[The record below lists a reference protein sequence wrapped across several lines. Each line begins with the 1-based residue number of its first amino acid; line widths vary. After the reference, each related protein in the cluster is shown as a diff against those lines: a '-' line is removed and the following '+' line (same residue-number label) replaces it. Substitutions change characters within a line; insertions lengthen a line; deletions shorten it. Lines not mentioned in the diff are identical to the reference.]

1 MIGAKVVF
9 TGPKHAELRE
19 YAVRS
24 PKDNEV
30 VVKVQYTLI
39 SAGTEKAFLMAQPN
53 TGAHFPI
60 THGYSSVGVVV
71 DVGKGV
77 KKFKL
82 GDRVFVAYGGHAS
95 YNVKDTENVFK
106 IPDNVSFEDAVFVKV
121 ASYPLLALRRTRFE
135 LGESVA
141 IVGLGMLG
149 LFGVQ
154 LAKAAGALPVV
165 AVGNREVR
173 RNIALE
179 CGADYAFDPADPELT
194 EKVKYCTKITWAT
207 GGCNVVVETS
217 GNIEALISAL
227 KYTTKWGR
235 VAVTGCNRVT
245 DKSIDLYND
254 IHKQGIELI
263 GVHGKTRPQG
273 NSMPGNWTT
282 ARDYMALFGFMG
294 DGRLNPKIL
303 DPVFVSPHDA
313 VSIYERLLTD
323 REFPLGVVFDWSQ
336 VQC

>member
-1 MIGAKVVF
+1 M
-9 TGPKHAELRE
+9 
-19 YAVRS
+19 
-24 PKDNEV
+24 
-30 VVKVQYTLI
+30 
-39 SAGTEKAFLMAQPN
+39 
-53 TGAHFPI
+53 
-60 THGYSSVGVVV
+60 
-71 DVGKGV
+71 
-77 KKFKL
+77 
-82 GDRVFVAYGGHAS
+82 AYGGHAS

-106 IPDNVSFEDAVFVKV
+106 IPCNVSFEDAVFVKV
-121 ASYPLLALRRTRFE
+121 ALYPLLALRRTRFE

-154 LAKAAGALPVV
+154 LAKVAGALPVV

-179 CGADYAFDPADPELT
+179 CGADYVFDPADPELT
-194 EKVKYCTKITWAT
+194 EKVKQCTKITWAT

-217 GNIEALISAL
+217 GNIDALISAL

-245 DKSIDLYND
+245 DKPIDLYND

-273 NSMPGNWTT
+273 NSMPGNWTNE
-282 ARDYMALFGFMG
+282 RDFKALFGFMANG
-294 DGRLNPKIL
+294 FLKPNLLQPVYISPDETTDIYNRLI
-303 DPVFVSPHDA
+303 HDKN
-313 VSIYERLLTD
+313 
-323 REFPLGVVFDWSQ
+323 FPLGVIFDWGKDY
-336 VQC
+336 